1 MWKQQ
6 LKRLEQWRSLG
17 ITAVAVSCLT
27 IGLRLTGGLQI
38 LEWTVLDRFFQH
50 RPLEA
55 PDSRIVL
62 VTIEEADITR
72 LQQWPISDATLADAL
87 ERIKQQQPRVI
98 GLDIYRDLP
107 VEPGHDQLVTL
118 FRSTPNLIGIEKVT
132 SGVEG
137 QTIRDGFPD
146 GAIAPP
152 PILAEQGQVSA
163 SDLVL
168 DDDGTLRRVLLSLEN
183 ADGETV
189 LGLGSRLAL
198 IYLAAE
204 GIQIETIN
212 PDRGHV
218 RLGKAEFFRLQAND
232 GGYVRTDVGG
242 YQILSNFRH
251 FQQEFTRVSLSDLL
265 AGRVPADLMRDRIV
279 LIGTTAAS
287 VSDRL
292 NAPRLDNSDN
302 LPGVPGVMIH
312 ADITSQ
318 LLSAALEGRPVLR
331 TWSEAG
337 EWVWIG
343 IWAVVGSFLGWRFQ
357 SPLRTGVTTSAL
369 CGGLGV
375 GSYILFL
382 QGWWVPLV
390 PGVISLMG
398 AAVVSKSYRLW
409 SQLLQSK
416 QELSEYAS
424 TLEQKVAE
432 RTQEL
437 NDKNQQLEQAK
448 EAAEAATRAKS
459 RFLATMSHE
468 LRTPLNSIIGFSEL
482 LLEDIPVNAP
492 EHRQVNI
499 IYQSSSH
506 LLNLINDVLTM
517 SKIESGRTTLNLD
530 CFDLQ
535 ACVDTLVQMFRQQ
548 TNSKQLQ
555 LLCDRAP
562 DVPQLVTADEGKLRQ
577 VLLNLL
583 SNAVKFT
590 EQGQVTLRVRIADE
604 TTTATEKEA
613 EPSSPSPVLLFEV
626 EDTGCGVA
634 EAELDKLFQPFEQT
648 EAGRRSQ
655 QGTGLGL
662 AISREFVRLM
672 GGDIS
677 VESRVNVGTTFRF
690 LIPVQVG
697 DLSEREEIFN
707 HQVRVSDE
715 QPKYRILI
723 AEDNV
728 VNRTLLTYILASA
741 GFQVQVAEDG
751 EAAIQLWQTWHPHLI
766 FMDINMPVMDGYE
779 ATRQIRAIEASLT
792 TPSTST
798 PQISP
803 RVGQSDEITAPTWA
817 DYNGDSNSRDIAS
830 SFSSSL
836 SSLQST
842 ALPAHN
848 QPARTV
854 IIALT
859 AHTFDEERQAAIEA
873 GCDDLLSKPFKKE
886 VLYQMITTHLSVN
899 YVAIDKKTESLT

>member
-1 MWKQQ
+1 MWTQR
-6 LKRLEQWRSLG
+6 LKRLEQWRNIG

-38 LEWTVLDRFFQH
+38 LEWTVLDWFFQH
-50 RPLEA
+50 RALEE

-72 LQQWPISDATLADAL
+72 LQQWPISDATLAEAL
-87 ERIKQQQPRVI
+87 QRIKQQQPRVI
-98 GLDIYRDLP
+98 GLDLYRDLP
-107 VEPGHDQLVTL
+107 VEPGHAQLLDV

-132 SGVEG
+132 SGSEG
-137 QTIRDGFPD
+137 

-152 PILAEQGQVSA
+152 PVLSERGQVSA

-168 DDDGTLRRVLLSLEN
+168 DDDGTLRRVLLSLDN

-189 LGLGSRLAL
+189 LGLASRLAL
-198 IYLAAE
+198 IYLKTE
-204 GIQIETIN
+204 GIQLEPIN
-212 PDRGHV
+212 RDRGHV
-218 RLGKAEFFRLQAND
+218 RLGKAEFLRLQAND
-232 GGYVRTDVGG
+232 GGYVRADVGG

-251 FQQEFTRVSLSDLL
+251 FKQEFTQVSLSELL
-265 AGRVPADLMRDRIV
+265 EGQVPADLMRDRIV

-292 NAPRLDNSDN
+292 NAPRIDNTDN

-312 ADITSQ
+312 ADIISQ
-318 LLSAALEGRPVLR
+318 LLSAALEGRPVLK
-331 TWSEAG
+331 TWSEPG

-343 IWAVVGSFLGWRFQ
+343 VWAVVGSWLGWRLQ
-357 SPLRTGVTTSAL
+357 SPLRTGIGASL
-369 CGGLGV
+369 LSGGLGV
-375 GSYILFL
+375 TTYIFFL

-390 PGVISLMG
+390 PGVISLLG
-398 AAVVSKSYRLW
+398 SAVVSKSYLLW
-409 SQLLQSK
+409 SHLLQSK
-416 QELSEYAS
+416 QQLEEYAS
-424 TLEQKVAE
+424 TLEQRVDE
-432 RTQEL
+432 RTREL
-437 NDKNQQLEQAK
+437 NEKNRQLEQAK
-448 EAAEAATRAKS
+448 EAAEAAARAKS

-482 LLEDIPVNAP
+482 LLEDISVEAP

-517 SKIESGRTTLNLD
+517 SKIESGRTSLNLD
-530 CFDLQ
+530 CFDLH
-535 ACVDTLVQMFRQQ
+535 ACVDNLIQMFRQQ
-548 TNSKQLQ
+548 TDSKQLQ
-555 LLCDRAP
+555 LRCDRSA

-590 EQGQVTLRVRIADE
+590 EQGEVILRVKLPDE
-604 TTTATEKEA
+604 TGKALDEPNPSTAQ
-613 EPSSPSPVLLFEV
+613 PHVLLFEV

-634 EAELDKLFQPFEQT
+634 ETELDKLFQPFEQT

-662 AISREFVRLM
+662 AISREFIRLM

-677 VESRVNVGTTFRF
+677 VQSQVNVGTTFRF
-690 LIPVQVG
+690 SIPVQVG
-697 DLSEREEIFN
+697 DLSEREEIFH
-707 HQVRVSDE
+707 HQVRVATE

-728 VNRTLLTYILASA
+728 VNRTLLIYILASA
-741 GFQVQVAEDG
+741 GFQVQVAENG
-751 EAAIQLWQTWHPHLI
+751 EAAIQLWKTWHPHLI
-766 FMDINMPVMDGYE
+766 FMDMNMPVMDGYE
-779 ATRQIRAIEASLT
+779 ATRQIRAIETSDLSAQSNSAQASQRL
-792 TPSTST
+792 TPSEE
-798 PQISP
+798 PLSP
-803 RVGQSDEITAPTWA
+803 LTLTG
-817 DYNGDSNSRDIAS
+817 YNGHSNSSDAALS
-830 SFSSSL
+830 LPSL
-836 SSLQST
+836 SSLQNST
-842 ALPAHN
+842 LSATHPQH
-848 QPARTV
+848 PRTV

-859 AHTFDEERQAAIEA
+859 AHMFEEEKQAAIAA

-886 VLYQMITTHLSVN
+886 LLYQTITKYLQVN
-899 YVAIDKKTESLT
+899 YVAIDKKVESPS